1 MSRKNAKMLLVCLV
15 CSAGLLTGCT
25 QSNRSKA
32 HVSTAKAKADAMKA
46 GTEFQMAHQSFLAG
60 DLSKARTR
68 VEQSLALNPNVAR
81 SHVLRGRI
89 LMEQSQLGPA
99 LEAMEMA
106 KAVDN
111 EFAEAWY
118 YEGIVFERLT
128 QRERAL
134 NSFVTASRLD
144 ESNAGYFIAA
154 AEAFVDLGRYDDA
167 AEFLHNA
174 GAQFEHNS
182 GVRHTLGQIAML
194 QGDFEQAAILFNE
207 ARLLAPDELA
217 ILEDLIDAQIRSGRF
232 NDAES
237 NLSRLLSRTDY
248 KDRRDL
254 KHLRANC
261 LIELDRFSEARQV
274 LIELTNDNGGA
285 NDADAWIKLGRVS
298 VAMRDERLLRRCA
311 QRAVAIAPG
320 RADGHMLMAVSLR
333 LQDRNEDAL
342 RSVDRAIT
350 AEPDNINAHTMRGM
364 ILQDLGRT
372 AQAREAFRNALTL
385 DPHNETVRSLA
396 RGVSG
401 RQPSVATVPTDGN
414 D

>member
-1 MSRKNAKMLLVCLV
+1 MSRKNARMLLVSLV

-25 QSNRSKA
+25 QSNRNKEY
-32 HVSTAKAKADAMKA
+32 VSTAKAKADAMKA
-46 GTEFQMAHQSFLAG
+46 GTEFQMAHQAFLAG
-60 DLSKARTR
+60 DLSKARTK
-68 VEQSLALNPNVAR
+68 VEQSLSLNPNVAR

-106 KAVDN
+106 KAIS
-111 EFAEAWY
+111 EESAEAWY

-128 QRERAL
+128 KRERAL
-134 NSFVTASRLD
+134 NSFMTAARLD
-144 ESNAGYFIAA
+144 DTNAGYHIAA
-154 AEAFVDLGRYDDA
+154 AEVFVDLGRYNDA
-167 AEFLHNA
+167 EEFLLNA
-174 GAQFEHNS
+174 GSQFEHNS

-194 QGDFEQAAILFNE
+194 QGDFVRAAVLFNE

-217 ILEDLIDAQIRSGRF
+217 IVEDLVDAQIRSNRF

-254 KHLRANC
+254 QHLRANC

-274 LIELTNDNGGA
+274 LMELTNDSEGA
-285 NDADAWIKLGRVS
+285 NDIDAWIKLGRVS
-298 VAMRDERLLRRCA
+298 VAMRDERQLRRCA
-311 QRAVAIAPG
+311 QRAVAIAPN

-333 LQDRNEDAL
+333 LQNRNDDAL

-350 AEPDNINAHTMRGM
+350 AEPKNVNAHTMRGM

-372 AQAREAFRNALTL
+372 VHAREAFRNALAI
-385 DPHNETVRSLA
+385 DPNNQTVRALA
-396 RGVSG
+396 RGGSAS
-401 RQPSVATVPTDGN
+401 PVAIVPTDGN

>member
-1 MSRKNAKMLLVCLV
+1 MSRKNARMLLVSLV

-25 QSNRSKA
+25 QSNRNKEY
-32 HVSTAKAKADAMKA
+32 VSTAKAKADAMKA
-46 GTEFQMAHQSFLAG
+46 GTEFQMAHQAFLAG
-60 DLSKARTR
+60 DLSKARTK
-68 VEQSLALNPNVAR
+68 VEQSLSLNPNVAR

-106 KAVDN
+106 KAVN
-111 EFAEAWY
+111 EEFPEAWY

-134 NSFVTASRLD
+134 NSFVTAARLD
-144 ESNAGYFIAA
+144 NTNAGYHIAA
-154 AEAFVDLGRYDDA
+154 AEVFVDLGRYDDA
-167 AEFLHNA
+167 EEYLLNA
-174 GAQFEHNS
+174 GSQFEHNS

-194 QGDFEQAAILFNE
+194 QGDFEHAAVLFNE

-217 ILEDLIDAQIRSGRF
+217 IVEDLVDAQIRSNRF

-248 KDRRDL
+248 KNRRDL
-254 KHLRANC
+254 QHLRANC

-274 LIELTNDNGGA
+274 LMELTSDSEGA
-285 NDADAWIKLGRVS
+285 NDIDAWIKLGRVS
-298 VAMRDERLLRRCA
+298 VAMRDERQLRRCA
-311 QRAVAIAPG
+311 QRAIAIAPN

-333 LQDRNEDAL
+333 LQNRNEDAL
-342 RSVDRAIT
+342 RSVDRAIS
-350 AEPDNINAHTMRGM
+350 AESTNINAHTMRGM

-372 AQAREAFRNALTL
+372 VHAREAFRNALAL
-385 DPHNETVRSLA
+385 DPNNQTVRALA
-396 RGVSG
+396 RGGSAS
-401 RQPSVATVPTDGN
+401 PVATVPTDGN

>member
-1 MSRKNAKMLLVCLV
+1 MSRKNARMLLVSLV

-25 QSNRSKA
+25 QSNRNKEY
-32 HVSTAKAKADAMKA
+32 VSTAKAKADAMKA
-46 GTEFQMAHQSFLAG
+46 GTEFQMAHQAFLAG
-60 DLSKARTR
+60 DLSKARTK
-68 VEQSLALNPNVAR
+68 VEQSLSLNPNVAR

-106 KAVDN
+106 KAIS
-111 EFAEAWY
+111 EESAEAWY

-134 NSFVTASRLD
+134 NSFMTAARLD
-144 ESNAGYFIAA
+144 NTNAGYHIAA
-154 AEAFVDLGRYDDA
+154 AEVFVDLGRYDDA
-167 AEFLHNA
+167 EEFLHNA
-174 GAQFEHNS
+174 GSQFEHNS

-194 QGDFEQAAILFNE
+194 QGDFERAAVLFNE

-217 ILEDLIDAQIRSGRF
+217 IVEDLVDAQIRSNRF

-248 KDRRDL
+248 KNRRDL
-254 KHLRANC
+254 QHLRANC

-274 LIELTNDNGGA
+274 LMELTNDSEGA
-285 NDADAWIKLGRVS
+285 NDIDAWIKLGRVS
-298 VAMRDERLLRRCA
+298 VAMRDERQLRRCA
-311 QRAVAIAPG
+311 QRAVAIAPN

-333 LQDRNEDAL
+333 LQNRNDDAL

-350 AEPDNINAHTMRGM
+350 AEPNNVNAHTMRGM

-372 AQAREAFRNALTL
+372 VHAREAFRNALAI
-385 DPHNETVRSLA
+385 DPNNQTVRALA
-396 RGVSG
+396 RGGSAS
-401 RQPSVATVPTDGN
+401 PVATVPTDGN

>member
-1 MSRKNAKMLLVCLV
+1 MPRKNARMLLVSLV

-25 QSNRSKA
+25 QSNRNKE

-46 GTEFQMAHQSFLAG
+46 GTEFQMAHQAFLAG
-60 DLSKARTR
+60 DLSKARTK

-89 LMEQSQLGPA
+89 LMEQAQLGPA

-106 KAVDN
+106 KAVNN

-134 NSFVTASRLD
+134 DSFVTAARLD
-144 ESNAGYFIAA
+144 STNAGYHIAA
-154 AEAFVDLGRYDDA
+154 AEVFVDLGRYDDA
-167 AEFLHNA
+167 EAFLYGA
-174 GAQFEHNS
+174 GSQFEHNP

-194 QGDFEQAAILFNE
+194 QGDFEGAAVLFNE

-217 ILEDLIDAQIRSGRF
+217 IVEDLVDAQIRSGRF
-232 NDAES
+232 NDAEG

-261 LIELDRFSEARQV
+261 LIELDRFSEARQL

-285 NDADAWIKLGRVS
+285 NDVEAWIKLGRVS

-311 QRAVAIAPG
+311 QRAIAIAPN
-320 RADGHMLMAVSLR
+320 RADGHMLMGVSLR

-342 RSVDRAIT
+342 RSVDRAIN
-350 AEPDNINAHTMRGM
+350 AEPGNINAHTMRGM

-372 AQAREAFRNALTL
+372 VHAREAFRNALAI
-385 DPHNETVRSLA
+385 DPNNQTVRALA
-396 RGVSG
+396 RGGSSS
-401 RQPSVATVPTDGN
+401 PVATVPTDGN